1 MASRHLWPII
11 GIPVLLIA
19 MSGCGSGSPPEFLYL
34 VSVSAS
40 PNSPVTQSLSS
51 FKVDSSTG
59 ALSPTSTIMLGSEA
73 GIAVDPA
80 SRFLYL
86 TDPPVIDIF
95 SIDPTTG
102 APTGNGGLLLT
113 VIGLPSSGPG
123 ALAFA
128 PSGKFLYYGSSTVGL
143 GAGGVV
149 QGIGALAVNSATG
162 ELSTVSGSP
171 FPADQV
177 PISVLVH
184 PSGQFVYTENAALSP
199 GLPYGFRKY
208 FGICS

>member
-1 MASRHLWPII
+1 
-11 GIPVLLIA
+11 
-19 MSGCGSGSPPEFLYL
+19 
-34 VSVSAS
+34 
-40 PNSPVTQSLSS
+40 
-51 FKVDSSTG
+51 
-59 ALSPTSTIMLGSEA
+59 MLGAEA

-86 TDPPVIDIF
+86 TEPPAIDIF

-102 APTGNGGLLLT
+102 APAADGAFLLD
-113 VIGLPSSGPG
+113 VICALCAPQSGPG
-123 ALAFA
+123 ELAFA

-162 ELSTVSGSP
+162 ALSGVVGSP

-184 PSGQFVYTENAALSP
+184 PSGQFVIPKTRFYRRVSLW
-199 GLPYGFRKY
+199 F
-208 FGICS
+208 